1 MSAHPA
7 ASLSKKQLAIITFIV
22 FVGFI
27 GVALPFP
34 IFAPMFLMP
43 TAGGMISVD
52 SSQFLR
58 GLYLGITLAVYPFG
72 QFIGSPLLGVCS
84 DHYGRKKVLL
94 ACLLGTTLG
103 YAFTAFAIYC
113 NNLLLL
119 ILSRFF
125 TGFLEGNVAIARAMA
140 ADLPGFNRHKSF
152 GMIGMATSLGYIFG
166 PALGG
171 VLADNHF
178 SAWFN
183 YRVPFYL
190 AACLSLFTCIITYL
204 VLNESRINDESR
216 ALNKGGVVKQFKE
229 MITHPL
235 MLISFLTLFLLS
247 LAVNSYYEFFPA
259 YLTGVWKVTPASIG
273 FFTICL
279 AVAVT
284 LGDSFLVPYM
294 ERFKNDLKTIFYF
307 SVILAILI
315 FCITI
320 SGNYYS
326 LYVIFILIGL
336 AIPTATTTMVIYLS
350 NFSKTNTLGSTMG
363 LATSA
368 RALGDSI
375 TCISGGML
383 IGFSYN
389 LPLYLS
395 VLFTILSI
403 ILIYYLSNRVKCK

>member
-1 MSAHPA
+1 MG
-7 ASLSKKQLAIITFIV
+7 LLTWYV
-22 FVGFI
+22 F
-27 GVALPFP
+27 
-34 IFAPMFLMP
+34 
-43 TAGGMISVD
+43 TS
-52 SSQFLR
+52 
-58 GLYLGITLAVYPFG
+58 
-72 QFIGSPLLGVCS
+72 
-84 DHYGRKKVLL
+84 
-94 ACLLGTTLG
+94 
-103 YAFTAFAIYC
+103 FAIYC
-113 NNLLLL
+113 NDILLL
-119 ILSRFF
+119 ILGRFF

-140 ADLPGFNRHKSF
+140 IDLPGLNRHKCL
-152 GMIGMATSLGYIFG
+152 GMIGMATSIGYIFG

-178 SAWFN
+178 LAWFN

-190 AACLSLFTCIITYL
+190 AACLSLLASSITYL
-204 VLNESRINDESR
+204 VLNDSRTKDESR

-229 MITHPL
+229 MIANPL

-247 LAVNSYYEFFPA
+247 LAVDTYYEFFPA
-259 YLTGVWKVTPASIG
+259 YLTGVWKVTSASIG
-273 FFTICL
+273 LFTICL

-307 SVILAILI
+307 SVILAVLI

-320 SGNYYS
+320 SSNYYS
-326 LYVIFILIGL
+326 LYAIFILIGL

-350 NFSKTNTLGSTMG
+350 NFSKTSNLGSTMG

-383 IGFSYN
+383 IGFSYH

-403 ILIYYLSNRVKCK
+403 ILICYLYYND